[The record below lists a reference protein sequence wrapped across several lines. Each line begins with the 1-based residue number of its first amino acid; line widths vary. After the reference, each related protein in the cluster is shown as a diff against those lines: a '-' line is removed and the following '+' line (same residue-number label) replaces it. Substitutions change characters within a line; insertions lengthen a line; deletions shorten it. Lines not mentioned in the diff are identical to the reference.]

1 MAWWVSNGS
10 ILENEALAAPYMYY
24 LFYRIQS
31 QLRAQKEQ
39 NGTVSPTF
47 IYVPE
52 MWYFIRNEMF
62 QGKFFEFL
70 VTLRKLLGVVWLDT
84 QSPDQLVASKIYS
97 ALRDNIATTV
107 FTPNRKAL
115 TSSLGTLYRDE
126 FLLSQEELQAIADGT
141 RKRDYFIKQGGL
153 APGLAGLAPRCGC
166 RVAQRQARPAPD
178 RPAPGQRPRG
188 LAVQLHLGDQPCVIA
203 IRAWWPSPACSPR

>member
-1 MAWWVSNGS
+1 
-10 ILENEALAAPYMYY
+10 
-24 LFYRIQS
+24 
-31 QLRAQKEQ
+31 
-39 NGTVSPTF
+39 
-47 IYVPE
+47 

-141 RKRDYFIKQGGL
+141 RKRDYFIKQGGPRARSRWTCPPL
-153 APGLAGLAPRCGC
+153 WLPCCAATSAP
-166 RVAQRQARPAPD
+166 
-178 RPAPGQRPRG
+178 
-188 LAVQLHLGDQPCVIA
+188 
-203 IRAWWPSPACSPR
+203 SS